1 MVYKLSP
8 NDRCPCDSGR
18 RIKNC
23 CWRRV
28 DNSLRPRQART
39 FTPAPTTGYANARC
53 YAAPL
58 NDCSPK
64 ISGEHTLSHSVLR
77 ELSPTGIIEVNA
89 LPGKPQDEFISVPI
103 RVFTSN
109 VLCDRHNG
117 ALSPLDVISH
127 RFFKSLRAINA
138 ELRDKSKKP
147 ISRPYLF
154 NGHDVERYILKI
166 LCGDGFANKLNAVS
180 GRITGWRPSA
190 QWVRILYGLEPFPA
204 GWGLYLAATPGEPF
218 DLDENV
224 LGICSVTNDYGK
236 LCGARFK
243 VLGLEFELLMI
254 VPNPAQP
261 RYSDNCRYRPNEVSF
276 SDGRAT
282 QSILFGWD
290 VKGQGGTLHIEHITG
305 TGQRTGAPANN
316 PSTNQAA

>member
-23 CWRRV
+23 CWRRS

-39 FTPAPTTGYANARC
+39 LTAAPATGFANERC

-58 NDCSPK
+58 KDCSTK
-64 ISGEHTLSHSVLR
+64 ITGEHTLSHSVLR
-77 ELSPTGIIEVNA
+77 ELSPTGIIEVNG
-89 LPGKPQDEFISVPI
+89 LPRRPHEEFVSVPI
-103 RVFTSN
+103 SGFTCN
-109 VLCDRHNG
+109 VLCDRHNA
-117 ALSPLDVISH
+117 ALSPLDSIGH
-127 RFFKSLRAINA
+127 RFFKSLRAVNA

-147 ISRPYLF
+147 RTRPYLF
-154 NGHDVERYILKI
+154 NGHDIERYILKV
-166 LCGDGFANKLNAVS
+166 LCGDGFANKMNAMH
-180 GRITGWRPSA
+180 GPIRGWRPSA
-190 QWVRILYGLEPFPA
+190 QWVRVLYGLEPFPT
-204 GWGLYLAATPGEPF
+204 GWGLYLAADMGQPF

-224 LGICSVTNDYGK
+224 LGVGPVTNDDEE

-243 VLGLEFELLMI
+243 VFGLEFELLMTI
-254 VPNPAQP
+254 PNPAQQ
-261 RYSDNCRYRPNEVSF
+261 RYGENCRYRPNEVGF

-305 TGQRTGAPANN
+305 AGQQTGAPADG